1 MSPAPGVSS
10 ARYYSVGRVVRVAG
24 EMMPSRAKLVKVVVG
39 SLVIL
44 LAYYVITRIALS
56 VLLHQ

>member
-1 MSPAPGVSS
+1 MMSPASGVSS
-10 ARYYSVGRVVRVAG
+10 ARYSVGRVVRVAG
-24 EMMPSRAKLVKVVVG
+24 ELMPSRAKLVKVVVG